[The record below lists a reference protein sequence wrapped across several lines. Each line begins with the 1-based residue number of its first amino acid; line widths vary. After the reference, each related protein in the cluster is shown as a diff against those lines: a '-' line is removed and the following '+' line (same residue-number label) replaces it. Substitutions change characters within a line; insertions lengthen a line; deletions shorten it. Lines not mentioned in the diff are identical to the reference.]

1 MKEYRMKL
9 DTSDESYI
17 ARLTKLVNSWRWV
30 GAFLFALTVGLFL
43 WLWIRAPLMIN
54 PWETAG
60 RIEDESLDASTG
72 MLMAAMLPVT
82 MIGLFL
88 CLVSIIV
95 FAYVAFANERRLID
109 IIRRYQD

>member
-1 MKEYRMKL
+1 MKL

-17 ARLTKLVNSWRWV
+17 DRRIKLVNSWRWV
-30 GAFLFALTVGLFL
+30 GAFLFALIAGLFL
-43 WLWIRAPLMIN
+43 WLGMRAPLMIN

-60 RIEDESLDASTG
+60 RIKDESLDASMA

-88 CLVSIIV
+88 CLVSVIV

-109 IIRRYQD
+109 IIRRYQE

>member
-1 MKEYRMKL
+1 MKL

-17 ARLTKLVNSWRWV
+17 DRRTKLVNCWRWV
-30 GAFLFALTVGLFL
+30 GAFLFALIAGLFL
-43 WLWIRAPLMIN
+43 WLGMRAPLMIN

-60 RIEDESLDASTG
+60 RIEEESLGAPMV

-82 MIGLFL
+82 MVGLFL

-109 IIRRYQD
+109 IIRRYQE